1 MNYLDFLRILLKKLF
16 FISLLLLS
24 SNGVTEQKIEFT
36 EWVYETSGGYWSS
49 PTISTSLEDDDGLL
63 INISASCPG
72 YLGSTLRFNI
82 WVEGYEWEDVEYRLL
97 LEVYQQDGFRFFNFG
112 RVKTFDNAGNYQISD
127 DDRTQALFDALYKGV
142 LIFTLEFEIKHQR
155 RWFHGETKNTFRKAY
170 NKLQKSCSIE

>member
-1 MNYLDFLRILLKKLF
+1 MKN
-16 FISLLLLS
+16 LLLISALLFS
-24 SNGVTEQKIEFT
+24 FNGWAEQKIEFT

-49 PTISTSLEDDDGLL
+49 PTISTSLEDNDGLL

-82 WVEGYEWEDVEYRLL
+82 WVEGYEWEDVESRLL

-142 LIFTLEFEIKHQR
+142 LIFTLDFEIKHQR
-155 RWFHGETKNTFRKAY
+155 RRFNGETKNTFRKAY